1 LTTFSFE
8 VILPR
13 KTKFGLLKFEI
24 HFFLMS
30 SDGQIAN
37 TKVKKSQ
44 EVEVMR
50 GGPVITAFLVLLVWK
65 TSGAVF

>member
-1 LTTFSFE
+1 
-8 VILPR
+8 
-13 KTKFGLLKFEI
+13 
-24 HFFLMS
+24 MS

-37 TKVKKSQ
+37 TKIKKSQ
-44 EVEVMR
+44 EVAVMR